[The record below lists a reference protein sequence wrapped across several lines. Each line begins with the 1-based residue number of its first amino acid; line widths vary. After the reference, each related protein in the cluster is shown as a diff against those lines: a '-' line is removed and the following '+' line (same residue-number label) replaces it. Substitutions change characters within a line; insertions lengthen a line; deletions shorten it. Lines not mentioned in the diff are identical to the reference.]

1 MSLHKTLSV
10 AAAAMLVAAPAAA
23 HTGAAAG
30 AGLAHGFAHPLGGLD
45 HLLAMVT
52 VGVWAAQRGGR
63 AVWALPAAFVG
74 MMLAGGSLG
83 LSGVAL
89 PGVEGAV
96 LASVIVLGAVV
107 ALAARPGL
115 PLGLAI
121 VGAFG
126 LFHGQAH
133 GAERPP
139 PRRRSTPPASS
150 PPPRCCTPP
159 ASAPPWP
166 RGAACCCAPP
176 APRSPPRAW
185 CWPRPRIGC
194 PRSRSTF
201 ERTAVMPAKAGIHFP
216 EAPGAPR
223 AGDPRRSLWKMGP
236 RLRGGDGRFGR
247 PPTPRPSA
255 PRTSP
260 PGRGGCRSAW
270 RDSRRSRPPAPGR
283 GRRAWRWRSPR

>member
-133 GAERPP
+133 GAEM
-139 PRRRSTPPASS
+139 PAAAA
-150 PPPRCCTPP
+150 P
-159 ASAPPWP
+159 ALYAAGFVAATALLHAAGV
-166 RGAACCCAPP
+166 GAALA
-176 APRSPPRAW
+176 ARRGLLLRAA
-185 CWPRPRIGC
+185 GA
-194 PRSRSTF
+194 
-201 ERTAVMPAKAGIHFP
+201 AVAASGVVL
-216 EAPGAPR
+216 AA
-223 AGDPRRSLWKMGP
+223 A
-236 RLRGGDGRFGR
+236 
-247 PPTPRPSA
+247 
-255 PRTSP
+255 
-260 PGRGGCRSAW
+260 
-270 RDSRRSRPPAPGR
+270 
-283 GRRAWRWRSPR
+283 